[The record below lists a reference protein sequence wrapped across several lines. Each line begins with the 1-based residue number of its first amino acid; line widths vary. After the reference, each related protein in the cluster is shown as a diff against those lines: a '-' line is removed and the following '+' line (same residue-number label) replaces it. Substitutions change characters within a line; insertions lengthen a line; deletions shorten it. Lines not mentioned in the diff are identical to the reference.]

1 MGVSNCIYRS
11 TKVVTLSF
19 YWACKYEPL
28 GSAVTSVVPTLK
40 LKATVQRYCK
50 RSTKQGPGRAGSGF
64 VPLLY
69 LFSLC
74 ADPGGL
80 RKDGTDLERSDAV
93 QTQRRLWCSIKSECF
108 PRSSCSVPMFLF
120 LPRCLLDL
128 LHSVHADNDQVSID
142 CNR

>member
-50 RSTKQGPGRAGSGF
+50 RSTKQGPGRAGQDLFRCYICSPSAPIQVVYGRMERI
-64 VPLLY
+64 LRDRMLY
-69 LFSLC
+69 RPN
-74 ADPGGL
+74 ADLG
-80 RKDGTDLERSDAV
+80 AV
-93 QTQRRLWCSIKSECF
+93 
-108 PRSSCSVPMFLF
+108 
-120 LPRCLLDL
+120 
-128 LHSVHADNDQVSID
+128 
-142 CNR
+142 